1 MTLPSDKKPLPERI
15 DKTLNWLGTSR
26 DNWRDKTKIAKDELK
41 KKTLAVK
48 RARETRDEY
57 KELLEQQEKAYRA
70 SQDLLEQKNFEIIQ
84 LQKQLAEVQ
93 VQVEELKKSP
103 CTFNG

>member
-1 MTLPSDKKPLPERI
+1 MIGESNKKPLPDRI
-15 DKTLNWLGTSR
+15 DKTLNWLEKSR
-26 DNWRDKTKIAKDELK
+26 DSWRDKTKIAKDKLK

-70 SQDLLEQKNFEIIQ
+70 SQDLLEQKNLEIIQ
-84 LQKQLAEVQ
+84 LQKQLAEAQ
-93 VQVEELKKSP
+93 VQVEELKKKSLHL
-103 CTFNG
+103 